1 MPTHT
6 YQTRAFSLNESG
18 VEAIHFKHFIL
29 SMIVVW
35 SCIICYNIHAIWKF
49 ICKMSMEYEEYI
61 SMIVGI
67 SLHKNSRYENI
78 LHFRKNS
85 VKKVSPYFFLDIH
98 LWLPGLNTRQMISQT
113 MYASNLNT
121 FLVGLSFGI
130 AFAFGMYLMTTR
142 VACVTM
148 ALRIQYIQMLHV
160 SISVNVF
167 MTW

>member
-67 SLHKNSRYENI
+67 SLHKNSRYENCI
-78 LHFRKNS
+78 LEKI
-85 VKKVSPYFFLDIH
+85 VSKRFHPTFFLIFIYD
-98 LWLPGLNTRQMISQT
+98 
-113 MYASNLNT
+113 
-121 FLVGLSFGI
+121 F
-130 AFAFGMYLMTTR
+130 R
-142 VACVTM
+142 V
-148 ALRIQYIQMLHV
+148 
-160 SISVNVF
+160 
-167 MTW
+167 